1 MTEADLDVVLAIDEA
16 SFGVL
21 KPQREGQTWR
31 EVRAVQLR
39 EELARSFSRLR
50 VAKGSTGEVLGYAL
64 FWHVADEL
72 QILNVAVAPQD
83 RRRGVGAALVRDVVD
98 YARHHAAS
106 RILLEVRAS
115 NEAARALYARLGFEP
130 FHVRPRYYD
139 DGEDA
144 VEMSLEVALP

>member
-1 MTEADLDVVLAIDEA
+1 MTEADLDAVLAIDEA
-16 SFGVL
+16 SFDAPR
-21 KPQREGQTWR
+21 PQREGHTGR
-31 EVRAVQLR
+31 ELRAVQLR

-50 VAKGSTGEVLGYAL
+50 VAKASTGEVLGYML

-72 QILNVAVAPQD
+72 QSLNVAVAPQE
-83 RRRGVGAALVRDVVD
+83 RRRGVGGALVRDVID
-98 YARHHAAS
+98 YARRHAAS

-115 NEAARALYARLGFEP
+115 NDAARALYARLGFEP

-144 VEMSLEVALP
+144 VEMSLEVALR